1 MTRILVTTAN
11 GDTGRPMA
19 EYLLE
24 RGVQVRAMVR
34 ADDAR
39 AQRLRDKGAEVVFG
53 DLLTFRDV
61 RAALDGVQ
69 RAYFNFP
76 VGEGLVEA
84 AVMFAQ
90 AAREATLE
98 LIVNMSQIQSR
109 PKARSKATQNHW
121 LSEQVFDWSGVPTTN
136 LRVTFFMEWLTYIA
150 GLIRYGRYVMPFD
163 ADSRFAPI
171 AGRDIALT
179 AATILANPEGHG
191 GRTYTLTGPVEYSHQ
206 ELAAEVSRVLGRD
219 LPFEQVTVTTFLDLL
234 GIPDDTAKLR
244 HFEAVTIDQREG
256 RLAGVSDAATT
267 IIGHRLRNV
276 EDFIVEHRSLF
287 ELEDEVRPSAARTAG

>member
-11 GDTGRPMA
+11 GDTGRPMV
-19 EYLLE
+19 EYLLKS
-24 RGVQVRAMVR
+24 GLQVRAMVR
-34 ADDAR
+34 RDDAR

-53 DLLTFRDV
+53 DLLTLRDV
-61 RAALDGVQ
+61 RAALEGVQ

-90 AAREATLE
+90 AAKEKSLE
-98 LIVNMSQIQSR
+98 LIVNMSHIQSR
-109 PKARSKATQNHW
+109 PQARSKATQNHW
-121 LSEQVFDWSGVPTTN
+121 LSEQIFDWSEVPTTN

-150 GLIRYGRYVMPFD
+150 ELIRYGRYIMPFD

-179 AATILANPEGHG
+179 AATILAKPEGHG

-206 ELAAEVSRVLGRD
+206 ELAAEVSRVLAKD
-219 LPFEQVTVTTFLDLL
+219 LPFEQATVTTFLDLL

-244 HFEAVTIDQREG
+244 HFEAVTIDQQEG
-256 RLAGVSDAATT
+256 RLAGVSEAAPT
-267 IIGHRLRNV
+267 ITGHRLSTV
-276 EDFIVEHRSLF
+276 EDFVNEHRSLF
-287 ELEDEVRPSAARTAG
+287 ERL

>member
-1 MTRILVTTAN
+1 MTRLLVTTAN
-11 GDTGRPMA
+11 GDTGRPMV

-24 RGVQVRAMVR
+24 SGLQVRAMVR
-34 ADDAR
+34 KDDAR
-39 AQRLRDKGAEVVFG
+39 AQRLRDAGAEVVFG

-61 RAALDGVQ
+61 RAALEDVQ

-90 AAREATLE
+90 AAKEECLE
-98 LIVNMSQIQSR
+98 LIVNMPHIQSR
-109 PKARSKATQNHW
+109 PQARSKATQNHW
-121 LSEQVFDWSGVPTTN
+121 LSEQIFGWSGVPTTN

-179 AATILANPEGHG
+179 
-191 GRTYTLTGPVEYSHQ
+191 GPVEYSHR
-206 ELAAEVSRVLGRD
+206 ELAAEVSRVLAKD
-219 LPFEQVTVTTFLDLL
+219 LPFEQATVTTFLDLI

-244 HFEAVTIDQREG
+244 HFEAVTIDRQEG
-256 RLAGVSDAATT
+256 RLAGVSNAAPT
-267 IIGHRLRNV
+267 IIGRHLRTV
-276 EDFIVEHRSLF
+276 EDFINEHRSLF
-287 ELEDEVRPSAARTAG
+287 ELEYATTTI

>member
-11 GDTGRPMA
+11 GDTGRPMV
-19 EYLLE
+19 EYLLKS
-24 RGVQVRAMVR
+24 GLQVRAMVR
-34 ADDAR
+34 TDDAR
-39 AQRLRDKGAEVVFG
+39 AQRLRESGAEVVVG

-61 RAALDGVQ
+61 RAALHGVQ

-90 AAREATLE
+90 AAKEEHLE
-98 LIVNMSQIQSR
+98 LIVNMSHIQSR
-109 PKARSKATQNHW
+109 PQARSKATQNHW
-121 LSEQVFDWSGVPTTN
+121 LAEQIFEWSGIPTTN

-150 GLIRYGRYVMPFD
+150 HLIRNGRYVMPFD

-171 AGRDIALT
+171 AGRDIAAT

-206 ELAAEVSRVLGRD
+206 ELAAEVSRVLAKD
-219 LPFEQVTVTTFLDLL
+219 LPFEHVSVPTFLSLL

-244 HFEAVTIDQREG
+244 HFEAVAIDQQEG
-256 RLAGVSDAATT
+256 RLAGVTDAAST
-267 IIGHRLRNV
+267 IIGRNLSTV
-276 EDFIVEHRSLF
+276 EDFINENRSLF
-287 ELEDEVRPSAARTAG
+287 ELEYAKPA

>member
-11 GDTGRPMA
+11 GDTGRPMV
-19 EYLLE
+19 EYLLKS
-24 RGVQVRAMVR
+24 GLQVRAMVR
-34 ADDAR
+34 TDDAR
-39 AQRLRDKGAEVVFG
+39 AQRLRDIGAEVAVG

-90 AAREATLE
+90 AAKEEGLG

-109 PKARSKATQNHW
+109 PQARSKATQNHW
-121 LSEQVFDWSGVPTTN
+121 LSEQIFDWSGVPTTN
-136 LRVTFFMEWLTYIA
+136 LRVTFFMEWLTYI
-150 GLIRYGRYVMPFD
+150 GELIRNGRYVMPFD

-171 AGRDIALT
+171 AARDIALT
-179 AATILANPEGHG
+179 AATILAKPEGHS
-191 GRTYTLTGPVEYSHQ
+191 GRSYTLTGPVEYSHQ
-206 ELAAEVSRVLGRD
+206 ELAAEVSRVLAMD
-219 LPFEQVTVTTFLDLL
+219 LPFERVTVTTFLDLL

-244 HFEAVTIDQREG
+244 HFEAVTIDQQEG
-256 RLAGVSDAATT
+256 RLAGVSSAAPT
-267 IIGHRLRNV
+267 IIGHRLSTV
-276 EDFIVEHRSLF
+276 EDFVNEHRSLF
-287 ELEDEVRPSAARTAG
+287 ERDRLALR

>member
-1 MTRILVTTAN
+1 
-11 GDTGRPMA
+11 
-19 EYLLE
+19 
-24 RGVQVRAMVR
+24 MVR

-39 AQRLRDKGAEVVFG
+39 AQRLRDIGADVVVG

-61 RAALDGVQ
+61 RAALDGVT

-90 AAREATLE
+90 AAKEQNLE

-109 PKARSKATQNHW
+109 PQARSKATQNHW
-121 LSEQVFDWSGVPTTN
+121 LAEQVFEWSGIPTTS

-150 GLIRYGRYVMPFD
+150 HLIRSGRYVMPYD

-171 AGRDIALT
+171 AARDIALT
-179 AATILANPEGHG
+179 AATILNNPEVHG

-206 ELAAEVSRVLGRD
+206 ELAAEVGRVLGSD
-219 LPFEQVTVTTFLDLL
+219 LPFEQVTVSTFLDLL
-234 GIPDDTAKLR
+234 GIPDDTAKFG

-256 RLAGVSDAATT
+256 RLAGISDAAPT
-267 IIGHRLRNV
+267 IIGHRLSTV
-276 EDFIVEHRSLF
+276 EEFVNEKRSLF
-287 ELEDEVRPSAARTAG
+287 ELEYSPKTAAIRTAG